1 MNTRSILILAAILL
15 FGVLVTMGLVSQST
29 SDTKTDS
36 SKAAEGATGLGAK
49 RIRPARATQS
59 KPPTVKVEKRDLQPA
74 AREKFDPSKIR
85 QALSELQALEK
96 GGGSIQQIQEK
107 ITALQ
112 AAIESGM
119 KKDPKSALDLVL
131 GHRNAASSFRPF
143 ESKLFVKSDPDF
155 AIALLDQVPEKD
167 FDFFVTNI
175 GSAWAES
182 DPKAALAWANQ
193 QTDPEIKEWILGG
206 VIPSMAQTD
215 LQGAFAYVQSLPP
228 GYFQDNLIRSAFSL
242 AAMGGDGTPADDKLQ
257 GALAMIQS
265 LPEGRTKDLAAQG
278 ISKFMEFKDP
288 QAALNIAS
296 GIGAT
301 SIRFESVKSVARSW
315 FNDRAEDRA
324 AATQWMQ
331 SLPEGETKDLAAS
344 GISQAIVGEFKTG
357 RNDPQAAM
365 DMASGIGDS
374 NLRAEAQEKVVEL
387 WTRYDPAA
395 ATHWMQ
401 SLPEGPTKEAAS
413 NGILI
418 GRCYNYKNP
427 QAGMDMALGIG
438 DSNLRTQALKNVAR
452 KWFWQAP
459 TAATQWINRSALP
472 QEVKTQ
478 LLLQR

>member
-1 MNTRSILILAAILL
+1 MNTRSFLILTAILV
-15 FGVLVTMGLVSQST
+15 FGVFVTMVLVSQST

-49 RIRPARATQS
+49 RWPRIRPARATQS
-59 KPPTVKVEKRDLQPA
+59 KPPTVVLKKRDSQPA
-74 AREKFDPSKIR
+74 AREKFDPSEIR
-85 QALSELQALEK
+85 QALSELEALYK
-96 GGGSIQQIQEK
+96 GGGSTRQIQEK
-107 ITALQ
+107 IAALQ

-119 KKDPKSALDLVL
+119 KKDPESALDLVL
-131 GHRNAASSFRPF
+131 GHRNAVSSFRPF
-143 ESKLFVKSDPDF
+143 EAGLFVKSDPDF

-167 FDFFVTNI
+167 LDLFVTNI
-175 GSAWAES
+175 GAAWAES

-193 QTDPEIKEWILGG
+193 QTKPEIKEWILGG
-206 VIPSMAQTD
+206 VIPYMAKTD

-242 AAMGGDGTPADDKLQ
+242 AAEGGDGALVDDKLQ
-257 GALAMIQS
+257 GALAMIQA

-288 QAALNIAS
+288 QVALNIAS
-296 GIGAT
+296 GIGDT

-315 FNDRAEDRA
+315 FNDSAEDRA

-331 SLPEGETKDLAAS
+331 SLPEGPTKD
-344 GISQAIVGEFKTG
+344 I
-357 RNDPQAAM
+357 
-365 DMASGIGDS
+365 
-374 NLRAEAQEKVVEL
+374 
-387 WTRYDPAA
+387 
-395 ATHWMQ
+395 
-401 SLPEGPTKEAAS
+401 AS

-418 GRCYNYKNP
+418 GRCYNSKNP

-438 DSNLRTQALKNVAR
+438 DTNLRTQALKNVAR
-452 KWFWQAP
+452 EWFWQAP
-459 TAATQWINRSALP
+459 TAAAQWINSSALP